1 MVDTFPYNIRRKR
14 VDLGE
19 MPAKEIRFAQ
29 VLLTYPQCTKTKEEL
44 LEWLK
49 KKDGIQCAIVCHE
62 NHHET
67 EGEHLHAW
75 IKFINSRK
83 CTANQWGT
91 LFDWEGIHG
100 HYDKVTC
107 STRSIA
113 DTVKYVMK
121 DGDVA
126 VWNCDPNAL
135 MNPGKSHVR
144 KYDNEKILNT
154 PMKQL
159 VDEGV
164 VDIKQVPAYLKGIQA
179 YKLLEKP
186 AEKARCRGIW
196 LTGRAGCGKSTW
208 AHKLGDHLGGYY
220 EKAQNKWWDGY
231 DKEKVVVLDDLDTEA
246 LLHYLKIWADKFPCK
261 GEVKGSTV
269 WLHHDW
275 FVVTSNWTI
284 NEICMRTDSPDK
296 FYEALKRRFHE
307 MVLPDTAEYFQFD
320 PECNWDNPDIL
331 TPPSQKKTPEPMD
344 VPEHPEIDPMD
355 AFNGFTGSGYE

>member
-1 MVDTFPYNIRRKR
+1 MTGKKISYS
-14 VDLGE
+14 
-19 MPAKEIRFAQ
+19 Q
-29 VLLTYPQCTKTKEEL
+29 VLLTYPQCTRSKEEL
-44 LEWLK
+44 LEHVK
-49 KKDGIQCAIVCHE
+49 SFKDIQSAIVCHE

-67 EGEHLHAW
+67 DGEHLHAW
-75 IKFINSRK
+75 VKFAIKQRVGAGK
-83 CTANQWGT
+83 WGT
-91 LFDWEGIHG
+91 LFDWDGKHG
-100 HYDKVTC
+100 DYRKVTC

-126 VWNCDPNAL
+126 IWNCDAEAL

-164 VDIKQVPAYLKGIQA
+164 INIKDVDAYKRGIAA

-186 AEKARCRGIW
+186 GVKKHCRGIW
-196 LTGRAGCGKSTW
+196 LYGKAGTGKSTW
-208 AHKLGDHLGGYY
+208 AKNLGNHLGGYY

-231 DKEKVVVLDDLDTEA
+231 EGEKVVILDDLDTET
-246 LLHYLKIWADKFPCK
+246 LLHYIKKWSDKFPCK

-275 FVVTSNWTI
+275 FVVTSNFHLADIVEKTGDF
-284 NEICMRTDSPDK
+284 EH
-296 FYEALKRRFHE
+296 FYDAVKRRFHE
-307 MVLPDTAEYFQFD
+307 LELPEGVPYFQFD
-320 PECNWDNPDIL
+320 PSCDWSNPEVESYEGSVE
-331 TPPSQKKTPEPMD
+331 PPVSKLSPETPESSSPS
-344 VPEHPEIDPMD
+344 EQLE
-355 AFNGFTGSGYE
+355 